1 MQFFLFIV
9 VVILIIIGAIT
20 IQNPDTA
27 ISVKFIKWTFT
38 GSIASVLAVPFV
50 AGIVASIFMFVPPW
64 IKKAGQ
70 ARSSKKRVQELES
83 ELVKVSEQIEADEAE
98 KELESGQEND

>member
-1 MQFFLFIV
+1 MQFFLFIL

-20 IQNPDTA
+20 IQNPDTV

-64 IKKAGQ
+64 VKKAGQ
-70 ARSSKKRVQELES
+70 ARTSKKRVQELES
-83 ELVKVSEQIEADEAE
+83 ELVKATERIDAEETE